1 MANWVDWIGGRTFP
15 ESLRQ
20 ELDAKISAKRLAFST
35 ESDTT
40 VPSKDDIGG
49 KEDVLKFLPMV
60 LANGQNLRLPEGHE
74 ASSLHFCCSNDFLV
88 VFIIVLKVFLAR
100 YSVRDFR
107 PFS

>member
-20 ELDAKISAKRLAFST
+20 KLDAKISAKRLAFST

-49 KEDVLKFLPMV
+49 KEDVSKFLPMA
-60 LANGQNLRLPEGHE
+60 LANNQNLRLPEGHE
-74 ASSLHFCCSNDFLV
+74 GSSLHFCCSNNFLV
-88 VFIIVLKVFLAR
+88 VFMTVLQLLLAEI
-100 YSVRDFR
+100 
-107 PFS
+107 